1 MSTKKLVAAALAAS
15 LAFVASTTPSMA
27 YLTSAAPAPT
37 FHGGGSGVLWGIF
50 GCTAGIIGTAMA
62 KSARGYGELTTPE
75 AWTCGILYWVN
86 YNKPTRVA
94 HKCIPNALPE
104 RNWC

>member
-1 MSTKKLVAAALAAS
+1 MKERKIVAAALAAA
-15 LAFVASTTPSMA
+15 LVFATATPSMA
-27 YLTSAAPAPT
+27 APAPIPPAPVT
-37 FHGGGSGVLWGIF
+37 HAGGAGVVWGIF

-62 KSARGYGELTTPE
+62 KSARGYGELTPPE